1 MVMNVMMHMMV
12 DVVRHAMMTGMVRS
26 AMMMMGGRRSRRGEQ

>member
-1 MVMNVMMHMMV
+1 MNVVMHVMV
-12 DVVRHAMMTGMVRS
+12 DVVRHVMMTGMVCR

>member
-12 DVVRHAMMTGMVRS
+12 DVVRHAMMTGMVCR
-26 AMMMMGGRRSRRGEQ
+26 AMMMGGRRSRRGEQ